1 VRRER
6 PAGDR
11 RAVPLRGALLPVVL
25 GLLSGC
31 ATLFPRAPAG
41 PGRAARPAA
50 APVESGEKPGR
61 PPSTPG
67 SVAPGRGAESHPG
80 ELADA
85 DKPEWMRGLARPDF
99 TTLPLRWSP
108 RVSRFLEQ
116 YKNEPRYREI
126 IRSWVRRLPAYRP
139 TMERIFER
147 HGLPRGL
154 VFVSMIE
161 SGFIP
166 GAVSSARAGGFWQFL
181 PDVARGY
188 GLEVSFWVD
197 ERRDPEKST
206 EAAALYLADL
216 NARFGSW
223 ELALAGYNA
232 GVYAILA
239 SIQRYNS
246 NDYLTLCQ
254 IESGLPW
261 ETTEYVP
268 KVLAVA
274 IVERNQAAFGIDDV
288 IPDPPRR
295 FELVQV
301 GGGVSFDAMA
311 ARLGVSAD
319 EIAQLNPAYPRRR
332 TPPDRGAIALR
343 VPEGRARPLGDL
355 GRGDLVMVRVRP
367 GETLRGL
374 ARAYRLPREKLRQ
387 INGIN
392 DESDVTAGTVL
403 FVPRTAKRA
412 AVPAGKPAAKT
423 VPVKSAPTKK

>member
-1 VRRER
+1 
-6 PAGDR
+6 
-11 RAVPLRGALLPVVL
+11 
-25 GLLSGC
+25 
-31 ATLFPRAPAG
+31 
-41 PGRAARPAA
+41 
-50 APVESGEKPGR
+50 
-61 PPSTPG
+61 
-67 SVAPGRGAESHPG
+67 VAPGPNGQLRGG
-80 ELADA
+80 EQADA
-85 DKPEWMRGLARPDF
+85 DKPDWMRPLARPDF
-99 TTLPLRWSP
+99 DQLPLRWSA

-116 YKNEPRYREI
+116 YRNEPRYHEI
-126 IRSWVRRLPAYRP
+126 IRGWVRRLPAYRP
-139 TMERIFER
+139 TMERILER

-161 SGFIP
+161 SGFVA
-166 GAVSSARAGGFWQFL
+166 GAVSSRSAGGFWQFL

-246 NDYLTLCQ
+246 NDYLTLGQ

-274 IVERNQAAFGIDDV
+274 IVERNQALFGINDV
-288 IPDPPRR
+288 APDQPRR
-295 FELVQV
+295 FDVVQV
-301 GGGVSFDAMA
+301 PGGVGFDAIA
-311 ARLGVSAD
+311 ARLGVPTD
-319 EIAQLNPAYPRRR
+319 EITQLNPAYSRRR
-332 TPPDRGAIALR
+332 TPPDRGPIALR
-343 VPEGRARPLGDL
+343 VPEGHTRTLGDL
-355 GRGDLVMVRVRP
+355 GHGDLVMVRVRP
-367 GETLRGL
+367 GETLARL
-374 ARAYRLPREKLRQ
+374 AKAYRLPRDRLRQ
-387 INGIN
+387 INGVS

-403 FVPRTAKRA
+403 FVPRSAKRGA
-412 AVPAGKPAAKT
+412 ISPAKPAAKK
-423 VPVKSAPTKK
+423 PASMRGR